1 MRISDWSSDVCSSD
15 LIAELQDKGYD
26 VPDLPEEPS
35 TDEEREIVARY
46 DRVKGSAVN
55 PVLREG
61 NSDRRAPASV
71 KAYAR
76 KNPHSMGAWS
86 ADSKTHVATMS
97 SGDFRHTE
105 RSVTVDAADDVRI
118 ELVAED
124 GDVTV
129 LKESVKLLPGE
140 IIDASVMS
148 KRALVEFLEA
158 QIADAKAQDVL
169 LSVHLKATMMKVSD
183 PIIFGHAVEAY
194 FSALFAEHA
203 ATFDELGVSANDG
216 LASLTAAIQELP
228 ADQRAAIEE
237 GIKRRLAEGPDLAMV
252 DSDRG
257 ITNLHVPS
265 DVIVDASMP
274 AMRSEEHTSELQ
286 S

>member
-1 MRISDWSSDVCSSD
+1 
-15 LIAELQDKGYD
+15 
-26 VPDLPEEPS
+26 
-35 TDEEREIVARY
+35 
-46 DRVKGSAVN
+46 
-55 PVLREG
+55 
-61 NSDRRAPASV
+61 
-71 KAYAR
+71 
-76 KNPHSMGAWS
+76 MGAWS

-169 LSVHLKATMMKVSD
+169 PSVYLKATMMKVS
-183 PIIFGHAVEAY
+183 
-194 FSALFAEHA
+194 
-203 ATFDELGVSANDG
+203 
-216 LASLTAAIQELP
+216 
-228 ADQRAAIEE
+228 
-237 GIKRRLAEGPDLAMV
+237 
-252 DSDRG
+252 
-257 ITNLHVPS
+257 
-265 DVIVDASMP
+265 
-274 AMRSEEHTSELQ
+274 RSEEHTSELQ
-286 S
+286 SLMRTTKAVFCLKKQNT